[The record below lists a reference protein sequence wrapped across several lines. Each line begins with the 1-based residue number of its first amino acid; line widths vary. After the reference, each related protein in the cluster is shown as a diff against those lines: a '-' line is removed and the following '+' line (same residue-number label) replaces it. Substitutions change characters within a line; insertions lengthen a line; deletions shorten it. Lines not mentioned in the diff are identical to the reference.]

1 MGTLWTVAVPLGND
15 RDLSPRAAAVLGRAD
30 LILAEDTRRAGL
42 LLSRL
47 GVRGQGFLSL
57 HDHNEE
63 ARIERVLAALAGP
76 SKEGGEA
83 EVALVSDAGTPLL
96 SDPGFRLVRACRAA
110 GHRVSPVPGPS
121 APVAALSACGLPPQ
135 PFAFLGFLPRKAGEA
150 RCVLE
155 HFGRAG
161 CTLVL
166 FERKDRVRKTLA
178 LAAEVLGPR
187 EFCLARELTK
197 DHEEFIVGRLDALD
211 SLTFTELG
219 EFTVV
224 LGPGEAP
231 AVASEE
237 ELDAALRAEAAAG
250 GRPREVVR
258 RVLARVTGWSSKAVY
273 ARLEALGGPGRGR

>member
-15 RDLSPRAAAVLGRAD
+15 RDLSPRAAEVLSRAG
-30 LILAEDTRRAGL
+30 LVLAEDTRRAGL

-47 GVRGQGFLSL
+47 GIKGQGFLSL

-63 ARIERVLAALAGP
+63 SRIERVLALLDAG
-76 SKEGGEA
+76 A

-96 SDPGFRLVRACRAA
+96 SDPGFRLARACRAA
-110 GHRVSPVPGPS
+110 GHRVAPVPGPS
-121 APVAALSACGLPPQ
+121 AITAALSAAGVAPQ

-150 RCVLE
+150 RGVLE
-155 HFGRAG
+155 RYGRLG

-166 FERKDRVRKTLA
+166 FERKDRVRKTLE
-178 LAAEVLGPR
+178 AAAAVLGPR

-197 DHEEFIVGRLDALD
+197 DHEEFILGRLDGLD
-211 SLTFTELG
+211 GLDFTELG

-224 LGPGEAP
+224 LGPAEVSA
-231 AVASEE
+231 AASED
-237 ELDAALRAEAAAG
+237 ELDAVLREEAASG
-250 GRPREVVR
+250 GKPREVVR

-273 ARLEALGGPGRGR
+273 ARLEALAGPRGPR

>member
-1 MGTLWTVAVPLGND
+1 MGTLWIVAVPLGND
-15 RDLSPRAAAVLGRAD
+15 RDLSPRAAEALGRAG
-30 LILAEDTRRAGL
+30 LVLAEDTRRAGL

-47 GVRGQGFLSL
+47 GIKAQGFLSL

-63 ARIERVLAALAGP
+63 ARIDRVLAALDQDAD
-76 SKEGGEA
+76 
-83 EVALVSDAGTPLL
+83 VALVSDAGTPLL
-96 SDPGFRLVRACRAA
+96 SDPGYRLVRACRAA
-110 GHRVSPVPGPS
+110 GRRVSPVPGPS
-121 APVAALSACGLPPQ
+121 ALTAALSAGGLPPQ

-150 RCVLE
+150 RAVLE
-155 HFGRAG
+155 NFGRTG

-178 LAAEVLGPR
+178 LAAAALGPR

-197 DHEEFIVGRLDALD
+197 PHEEFIVGRLDALD
-211 SLTFTELG
+211 GLDFTELG

-224 LGPGEAP
+224 LGPAEAP
-231 AVASEE
+231 LAASED
-237 ELDAALRAEAAAG
+237 ELDAVLREEAAAG

-273 ARLEALGGPGRGR
+273 ARLEAQGGPGRGR

>member
-15 RDLSPRAAAVLGRAD
+15 RDLSPRAAEVLSRAG
-30 LILAEDTRRAGL
+30 LVLAEDTRRAGL

-47 GVRGQGFLSL
+47 GIKGQGFLSL

-63 ARIERVLAALAGP
+63 SRIERVLALLDAG
-76 SKEGGEA
+76 A

-96 SDPGFRLVRACRAA
+96 SDPGFRLARACRAA
-110 GHRVSPVPGPS
+110 GHRVAPVPGPS
-121 APVAALSACGLPPQ
+121 AITAALSAAGVAPQ

-150 RCVLE
+150 RGVLE
-155 HFGRAG
+155 RYGRLG

-166 FERKDRVRKTLA
+166 FERKDRVRKTLE
-178 LAAEVLGPR
+178 AAAAVLGPR

-197 DHEEFIVGRLDALD
+197 DHEEFILGRLDGLD
-211 SLTFTELG
+211 GLDFTELG

-224 LGPGEAP
+224 LGPAEVSA
-231 AVASEE
+231 AASED
-237 ELDAALRAEAAAG
+237 ELDAVLREEAASG
-250 GRPREVVR
+250 GKPREGVR

-273 ARLEALGGPGRGR
+273 ARLEALAGPRGPR

>member
-15 RDLSPRAAAVLGRAD
+15 RDLSPRAAEVLSRAG
-30 LILAEDTRRAGL
+30 LVLAEDTRRAGL

-47 GVRGQGFLSL
+47 GIKGQGFLSL

-63 ARIERVLAALAGP
+63 SRIERVLALLDAG
-76 SKEGGEA
+76 A

-96 SDPGFRLVRACRAA
+96 SDPGFRLARACRAA
-110 GHRVSPVPGPS
+110 GHRVAPVPGPS
-121 APVAALSACGLPPQ
+121 AITAALSAAGVAPQ

-150 RCVLE
+150 RGVLE
-155 HFGRAG
+155 RYGRLG

-166 FERKDRVRKTLA
+166 FERKDRVRKTLE
-178 LAAEVLGPR
+178 AAAAVLGPR

-197 DHEEFIVGRLDALD
+197 DHEEFILGRLDGLD
-211 SLTFTELG
+211 GLDFTELG

-224 LGPGEAP
+224 LGPAEGSA
-231 AVASEE
+231 AASED
-237 ELDAALRAEAAAG
+237 ELDAVLREEAASG
-250 GRPREVVR
+250 GKPREVVR

-273 ARLEALGGPGRGR
+273 ARLEALAGPRGPR

>member
-47 GVRGQGFLSL
+47 GVKGQRFLSL

-63 ARIERVLAALAGP
+63 ARIDRVLAALA
-76 SKEGGEA
+76 ERDGEA
-83 EVALVSDAGTPLL
+83 EVALISDAGTPLL

-110 GHRVSPVPGPS
+110 GHRVSPAPGPS

-150 RCVLE
+150 RGVLE
-155 HFGRAG
+155 KFGRAG

-166 FERKDRVRKTLA
+166 FERKDRVQRTLA

-187 EFCLARELTK
+187 EFCLCRELTK

-211 SLTFTELG
+211 GLEFTELG

-224 LGPGEAP
+224 LGPAEAP
-231 AVASEE
+231 AVASDE
-237 ELDAALRAEAAAG
+237 ELDAALRQESAAG

-273 ARLEALGGPGRGR
+273 ARLEALNCPRRGR

>member
-47 GVRGQGFLSL
+47 GVKGQGFLSL

-63 ARIERVLAALAGP
+63 ARIERVLAALAGRD
-76 SKEGGEA
+76 GEA
-83 EVALVSDAGTPLL
+83 EVALISDAGTPLL
-96 SDPGFRLVRACRAA
+96 SDPGFRLVRACREA

-150 RCVLE
+150 RTVLE

-166 FERKDRVRKTLA
+166 FERKDRVRRTLA

-211 SLTFTELG
+211 GLTFTELG

-224 LGPGEAP
+224 LGPAEAP

-273 ARLEALGGPGRGR
+273 ARLEALSGPGRGR